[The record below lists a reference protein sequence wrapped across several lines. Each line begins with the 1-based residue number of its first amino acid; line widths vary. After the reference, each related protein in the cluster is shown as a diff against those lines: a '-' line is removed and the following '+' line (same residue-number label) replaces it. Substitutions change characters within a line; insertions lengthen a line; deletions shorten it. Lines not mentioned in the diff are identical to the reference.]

1 MSSPFNEWRA
11 QKIGFAPTDD
21 TGSFL
26 HRTHIAVSK
35 LPGGASCRDYCSKD
49 VNLQAFALHTRSA
62 GPNCYCYTTNFDI
75 PMYDNFIKGTDS
87 KKPIHA
93 WNWPEPGFNG
103 YQLFKF
109 SVASSC
115 SACPTGTMISSLTS
129 VPNDETSCQ
138 LCERGKCSAVGSSLF
153 VDVSTKQPTRSSI
166 SRAYAGV
173 GRHSSKAVDG
183 KF

>member
-49 VNLQAFALHTRSA
+49 VNLQAFALHTRITA
-62 GPNCYCYTTNFDI
+62 CYCYTTNFDI
-75 PMYDNFIKGTDS
+75 PMYDNFIKTTDS

-166 SRAYAGV
+166 RTQYASV
-173 GRHSSKAVDG
+173 GSHSSKAVDG

>member
-1 MSSPFNEWRA
+1 MSAPSNEWRS
-11 QKIGFAPTDD
+11 QPIGYAPTDD

-26 HRTHIAVSK
+26 HRTHIDISK
-35 LPGGASCRDYCSKD
+35 LPGGASCRTYCSKD
-49 VNLQAFALHTRSA
+49 VNLQGYSIFRTST
-62 GPNCYCYTTNFDI
+62 CWCYTTKYDI
-75 PMYDNFIKGTDS
+75 SMYDSFGKYSGS

-166 SRAYAGV
+166 RTQYASV
-173 GRHSSKAVDG
+173 GSHSSKAVDG
-183 KF
+183 KL